1 MSLLADQYQFEVL
14 DALGANKKLLSDYQ
28 STLLLYKRA
37 VGQYQSLQKE
47 AEEVKATQ
55 ELDHF
60 LFQELQQL
68 NLVEGLE
75 EDIEQKL
82 GALTHVDFL
91 QSTLAE
97 AIQYFESEDSR
108 SY

>member
-1 MSLLADQYQFEVL
+1 MHSQNDTMSLLADQYQFEVL

-47 AEEVKATQ
+47 AEEAKATQ

-68 NLVEGLE
+68 NLEEGLE
-75 EDIEQKL
+75 VDIERKL
-82 GALTHVDFL
+82 GARKRS
-91 QSTLAE
+91 QINKE
-97 AIQYFESEDSR
+97 NYFR
-108 SY
+108 I